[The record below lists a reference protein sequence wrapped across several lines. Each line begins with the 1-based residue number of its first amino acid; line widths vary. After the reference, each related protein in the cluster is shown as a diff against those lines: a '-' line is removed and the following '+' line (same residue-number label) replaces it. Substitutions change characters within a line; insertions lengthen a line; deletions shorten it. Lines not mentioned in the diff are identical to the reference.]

1 MAVKGGKM
9 CDDAI
14 TKAVNQVSP
23 ASRRGFL
30 RAAGVA
36 AVAGGLVSMTEA
48 TATAAPTGKVNKG
61 SKHRTRVVLLGT
73 AGGPALMSENR
84 YGVSTAVVYEDK
96 VYLVDLGHGAQMRLI
111 QAGLGAEALGGTSMA
126 NVRGIFFTHLHSDHV
141 VEWPAVYATTD
152 MNISGRSSKD
162 PIRVFGP
169 GDRGS
174 LVRVFPPG
182 RPEPELYN
190 PEDPTPGIA
199 GMTEYLRK
207 AFAADFNDRAR
218 DSNNVNPDRTFEVND
233 IDISPYWAATPEG
246 IPPRL
251 EAPIQVWKDGDVTV
265 TATLVDHRPTAPV
278 FAYRFD
284 TPDGSV
290 VISGDTCVSQNLIDL
305 AQDCDYLVHEVIDPQ
320 FAEDLAAS
328 LPPAV
333 GGPLKEHLLASHTS
347 IEQVGRDVA
356 EPAGAKN
363 LVLSHLVPP
372 NNPAARWRK
381 AQKGYSGKLI
391 VGEDLMEFG
400 VSRNKR

>member
-1 MAVKGGKM
+1 M
-9 CDDAI
+9 CDDAVS
-14 TKAVNQVSP
+14 KAMNRVPSS
-23 ASRRGFL
+23 SRRGFL

-36 AVAGGLVSMTEA
+36 AVAGGLAGV
-48 TATAAPTGKVNKG
+48 TAPAAVAAAPAGRSKG
-61 SKHRTRVVLLGT
+61 PKHRTRLVLLGT
-73 AGGPALMSENR
+73 AGGPALMGEDR

-96 VYLVDLGHGAQMRLI
+96 VYVVDLGHGAQTRLL
-111 QAGLGAEALGGTSMA
+111 QAGLGAEGLGGTSMA
-126 NVRGIFFTHLHSDHV
+126 NVRGIFFTHLHSDHL
-141 VEWPAVYATTD
+141 VEWPAVYATAD
-152 MNISGRSSKD
+152 MNITGRPTKE

-182 RPEPELYN
+182 RPAPELYN

-199 GMTEYLRK
+199 GMTGYLRQ

-218 DSNNVNPDRTFEVND
+218 DSNNVHPDRTFEVRD
-233 IDISPYWAATPEG
+233 IDISPYWAVTPEG

-251 EAPIQVWKDGDVTV
+251 AAPIQVWEDGDVTV

-305 AQDCDYLVHEVIDPQ
+305 ARDCDYLVHEVIDPQ
-320 FAEDLAAS
+320 FAENLAAS
-328 LPPAV
+328 LPPSI

-372 NNPAARWRK
+372 NNPADRWRK
-381 AQKGYSGKLI
+381 AQKGYAGKLT

-400 VSRNKR
+400 LGPRNR

>member
-1 MAVKGGKM
+1 MM
-9 CDDAI
+9 CDDAMS
-14 TKAVNQVSP
+14 KAINQVPP

-30 RAAGVA
+30 QVAGAV
-36 AVAGGLVSMTEA
+36 AVAGGLAGVTACESTESVGRN
-48 TATAAPTGKVNKG
+48 TGP
-61 SKHRTRVVLLGT
+61 KHRTRVILLGT

-96 VYLVDLGHGAQMRLI
+96 VYLVDLGHGAQMRLL
-111 QAGLGAEALGGTSMA
+111 QAGLGAEGAGGTSMA
-126 NVRGIFFTHLHSDHV
+126 NVRGIFFTHLHSDHL
-141 VEWPAVYATTD
+141 VEWPAVYATAKA
-152 MNISGRSSKD
+152 NSSGRPTKE
-162 PIRVFGP
+162 PIRVVGP
-169 GDRGS
+169 GVRGS
-174 LVRVFPPG
+174 LVSVSPPG
-182 RPEPELYN
+182 RPAPEPFN

-199 GMTEYLRK
+199 AMTAYLRQ

-218 DSNNVNPDRTFEVND
+218 DTNDLNPDRTFDIHD
-233 IDISPYWAATPEG
+233 IDISPYWAVTPEG

-251 EAPIQVWKDGDVTV
+251 DAPIEVWKDGDVTV
-265 TATLVDHRPTAPV
+265 TATLVDHRPTAPA

-284 TPDGSV
+284 TPDGSI

-328 LPPAV
+328 LPSSI
-333 GGPLKEHLLASHTS
+333 GDPLKQHLLASHTS

-356 EPAGAKN
+356 EPTGAKN

-372 NNPAARWRK
+372 NNPADRWRK
-381 AQKGYSGKLI
+381 AQEGYSGKLT

-400 VSRNKR
+400 VGPKRR